1 MKAHIYTYVRMG
13 LYVRMCGSTQ
23 AYAQAYTYVCEFQR
37 DLIAVFQG
45 MSSIYSGLY
54 WEPINH

>member
-1 MKAHIYTYVRMG
+1 MG

-54 WEPINH
+54 WEPINY